1 MKIDYVLHSIN
12 DNKLYSDFWLPVSK
26 IWKLKFNIEPILL
39 VSEKKENFDILN
51 YSQEYGTVINL
62 DLIENIPTHLQALWS
77 RYWYTIN
84 FPENVCMISDI
95 DMFPIS
101 KNYFIKQLES
111 IDNDKYV
118 HLYSNHLP
126 YLPTCYHVAKGK
138 AFKKILKLDNTF
150 NESMKTL
157 LDSNKNGCINHMG
170 MELWGLDEIYCS
182 NAISSYEKK
191 DEICFLHRN
200 GNRIDR
206 ADWKYD
212 INLLTQD
219 FYIDCHSLRPYDKY
233 KKEITDLLNNIMK

>member
-1 MKIDYVLHSIN
+1 
-12 DNKLYSDFWLPVSK
+12 
-26 IWKLKFNIEPILL
+26 
-39 VSEKKENFDILN
+39 
-51 YSQEYGTVINL
+51 
-62 DLIENIPTHLQALWS
+62 
-77 RYWYTIN
+77 
-84 FPENVCMISDI
+84 
-95 DMFPIS
+95 
-101 KNYFIKQLES
+101 
-111 IDNDKYV
+111 
-118 HLYSNHLP
+118 
-126 YLPTCYHVAKGK
+126 
-138 AFKKILKLDNTF
+138 
-150 NESMKTL
+150 
-157 LDSNKNGCINHMG
+157 MG